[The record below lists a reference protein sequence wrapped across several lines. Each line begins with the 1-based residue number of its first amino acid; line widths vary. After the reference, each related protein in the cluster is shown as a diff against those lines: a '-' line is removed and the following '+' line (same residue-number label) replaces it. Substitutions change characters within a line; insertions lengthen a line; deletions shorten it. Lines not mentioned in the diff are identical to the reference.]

1 MVAIVRLEGYEK
13 LAYMRNFLKK
23 QPEDEQE
30 TIAIQTV
37 IRCKRKILCFSNLP
51 NEVFY
56 CLSGIICSTIGFK
69 GHTVAIICDTGQT

>member
-37 IRCKRKILCFSNLP
+37 IRCKVKILCFKFAQRG
-51 NEVFY
+51 V
-56 CLSGIICSTIGFK
+56 
-69 GHTVAIICDTGQT
+69 